1 MSYKD
6 CVEYIRSDYYRITGR
21 KGDSLLRMWSKGI
34 LDGGFRFLFWFRLA
48 KCDNK
53 ILGGVAR
60 LMYRRV
66 SARQHIVIE
75 RCTKI
80 GYGLR
85 IVHGGPVVVNSSA
98 VLGDNI
104 DLYQYTTIGSM
115 FLHAAHIGDNVYI
128 GPSVCIV
135 EDVEIGDGATIGAG
149 AVVVKDVAA
158 GETVAGNPA
167 KVISHKQSGRLV
179 YNKWTHEN

>member
-1 MSYKD
+1 MEASASSFGLGLPSARTK
-6 CVEYIRSDYYRITGR
+6 
-21 KGDSLLRMWSKGI
+21 
-34 LDGGFRFLFWFRLA
+34 FW
-48 KCDNK
+48 
-53 ILGGVAR
+53 GGVAR

-75 RCTKI
+75 RSTKI

-85 IVHGGPVVVNSSA
+85 IVHGGPVVVNCSA

-135 EDVEIGDGATIGAG
+135 EDVKIGDGVTIGAG

-167 KVISHKQSGRLV
+167 KVISHKQPGRLV
-179 YNKWTHEN
+179 YNKWTHED

>member
-1 MSYKD
+1 M
-6 CVEYIRSDYYRITGR
+6 
-21 KGDSLLRMWSKGI
+21 
-34 LDGGFRFLFWFRLA
+34 
-48 KCDNK
+48 
-53 ILGGVAR
+53 
-60 LMYRRV
+60 
-66 SARQHIVIE
+66 
-75 RCTKI
+75 
-80 GYGLR
+80 
-85 IVHGGPVVVNSSA
+85 HGGPVVVNSSA

-135 EDVEIGDGATIGAG
+135 EDVEIGDGATIGAR

-167 KVISHKQSGRLV
+167 KVISHKQPGRLI
-179 YNKWTHEN
+179 YNKWTHEY